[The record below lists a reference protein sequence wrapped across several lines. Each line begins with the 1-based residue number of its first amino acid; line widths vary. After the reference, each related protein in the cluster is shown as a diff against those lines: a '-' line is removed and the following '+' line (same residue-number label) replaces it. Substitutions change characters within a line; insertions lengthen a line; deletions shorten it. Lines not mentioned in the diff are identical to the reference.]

1 MAKKQV
7 IEKNYRPP
15 IVTIMGHVDHGKT
28 TLLDTI
34 RKSNVV
40 KGESGGITQHI
51 GAYTVEK
58 DGSEITFIDTPGH
71 EAFSAM
77 RSRGGSIADIIIL
90 VVAANDGVMP
100 QTKEAIMHAKSAN
113 VPIIVAINKMDMPGA
128 DVNKVKKQLS
138 QNDILVE
145 GYGGDI
151 VTVEVSAL
159 KGTNIDQL
167 LEVINL
173 IVEMDKDKY
182 LINETDSL
190 QGVVIESKKDP
201 KKGVMVSVIVKKGV
215 LSIGDEVVAAGID
228 GKVKALSTWN
238 KTGVKI
244 INPGEAGEVLG
255 FSDVPSVGSIV
266 HLKSDESLGEE
277 KITEADNTQVF
288 EDASTKV
295 LNLVVRADTVGTEEA
310 IVASLKKLS
319 LDEAK
324 VNILLSGIGPVKE
337 SDVLLASSG
346 RAIIL
351 AFKVPVSD
359 SVQRLADSNKIII
372 REHDIIYKLLEEI
385 EGALEGVI
393 EIEEAK
399 IKGRGLVIET
409 FTLPKSGDLIA
420 GVLIEAGKF
429 KVNQRVGVF
438 RGEHEAPEL
447 VARIKSIH
455 IGKLEVE
462 VAKKGEECG
471 LLFKT
476 EVKDIQLDDRI
487 EVL

>member
-1 MAKKQV
+1 MEKKQV
-7 IEKNYRPP
+7 VEKKYRPP
-15 IVTIMGHVDHGKT
+15 IVTIRGHVDHGKT
-28 TLLDTI
+28 TLLGTI

-40 KGESGGITQHI
+40 KSESGGITQHI

-77 RSRGGSIADIIIL
+77 RSRGGSVADIIIL
-90 VVAANDGVMP
+90 VIAANDGVMP

-113 VPIIVAINKMDMPGA
+113 VPIIVAINKIDLPGA
-128 DVNKVKKQLS
+128 DINKVKKQLS

-173 IVEMDKDKY
+173 IVEMDKEKY
-182 LINETDSL
+182 LISDSDL
-190 QGVVIESKKDP
+190 LRGVVIESKKDP
-201 KKGVMVSVIVKKGV
+201 KKGVMVSVIIKQGT
-215 LSIGDEVVAAGID
+215 LSVGDEIIAGEIE

-238 KTGVKI
+238 KKDVKMI
-244 INPGEAGEVLG
+244 SSGEAAEILG
-255 FSDVPSVGSIV
+255 FSEVPSVGNTV
-266 HLKSDESLGEE
+266 HLKSDATFVEE
-277 KITEADNTQVF
+277 KKAKEDEAQLVDDGSV
-288 EDASTKV
+288 KI

-324 VNILLSGIGPVKE
+324 VNILLSGTGPVKE

-351 AFKVPVSD
+351 AFKVQVND
-359 SVQRLADSNKIII
+359 SVKRLADSNKIII

-385 EGALEGVI
+385 EGALEGVL

-429 KVNQRVGVF
+429 KPNQRVGIY
-438 RGEHEAPEL
+438 RGDSEAPVL

-455 IGKLEVE
+455 IGRLEVE